1 MQQTKLALVVELCG
15 AVCDVER
22 RLAAARPRR
31 KFERLMRDHHRVAVR
46 QTRDA
51 VDVGV
56 MLVRFGPARGR
67 VDRALRQSLLAP
79 TLRHRGDVG
88 NRREER
94 RRHHPPFLYRP
105 AILVVLA
112 VVAPRALL
120 LQDRGPVNASGA
132 ANERTNPASA
142 ATDGARGSPGRRPT
156 RGRAPGRRRRSSS
169 HSSALL
175 RGARAPAPE
184 AAGRKRTSPPLLR
197 LDMATSLGRALFAGA
212 CQRCRE
218 ERRQQE
224 DSRGGSQ
231 TAGAARRRRRR
242 WSDSCKR

>member
-1 MQQTKLALVVELCG
+1 MQQAKKLALVVELLYG

-51 VDVGV
+51 ADVGV
-56 MLVRFGPARGR
+56 MLVRSGPARGR

-94 RRHHPPFLYRP
+94 RRHPPFLYRP
-105 AILVVLA
+105 AILVALA

-132 ANERTNPASA
+132 ANPASA
-142 ATDGARGSPGRRPT
+142 TTDGVRGSPGD
-156 RGRAPGRRRRSSS
+156 
-169 HSSALL
+169 
-175 RGARAPAPE
+175 
-184 AAGRKRTSPPLLR
+184 PPVDAHR
-197 LDMATSLGRALFAGA
+197 VEG
-212 CQRCRE
+212 
-218 ERRQQE
+218 
-224 DSRGGSQ
+224 
-231 TAGAARRRRRR
+231 GAAVIHPR
-242 WSDSCKR
+242 C